1 MKVKSL
7 FIYLSLILMFFMSC
21 SNQSKVEQ
29 EIAKINIDFEIER
42 FDKVLASGKGKNLSS
57 LKIKYPFLFPEEIP
71 DSVWVNRINSDLQ
84 QQIFSDVK
92 SKYNGLNDLKSD
104 IKNLFKHLKYY
115 DKAFKVPRVITVADY
130 VDYRTKLV
138 VNDQLVI
145 INLANYLGETHEF
158 YQNIPMYFADKMIA
172 SQIIPEIAGKYAE
185 RYAFQTQ
192 RKTLLE
198 EMIYFGKLNYFK
210 DVIIPST
217 TEAQRIGYSQQDFDW
232 SLVNEAQIWSH
243 FVEKEMLFS
252 TDAKLFSRFTVP
264 APFSKFYL
272 EIDNQSP
279 GRIGQYIGWQIVRAY
294 ANKTG
299 AKLFSVMRADADEI
313 FNKAKFKPKRK

>member
-7 FIYLSLILMFFMSC
+7 FIYLSLILVFFMSC
-21 SNQSKVEQ
+21 SNESKVEQ

-42 FDKVLASGKGKNLSS
+42 FDEVLASGNGKNLSN

-84 QQIFSDVK
+84 QQIFNDVK
-92 SKYNGLNDLKSD
+92 SKYNDLNDLKSD
-104 IKNLFKHLKYY
+104 LKNLFKHLKYY

-172 SQIIPEIAGKYAE
+172 SQIIPEIAEKYAE
-185 RYAFQTQ
+185 RYVFQTQ
-192 RKTLLE
+192 RKTFLE
-198 EMIYFGKLNYFK
+198 EMIYFGKLHYFK
-210 DVIIPST
+210 DVIIPNT

-294 ANKTG
+294 ADKTD

-313 FNKAKFKPKRK
+313 FNKAKFKPKR